1 MLAFRQS
8 LSIRIPE
15 SHASA
20 DVNILAGI
28 LVFFGFGTSQ
38 PVHHVPVPTAY
49 VVKAEPVF
57 DEKSVFATV
66 QSTYTVPARV
76 RTAGTILSLK
86 VRQGD
91 SVTKGQIIATIGD
104 PKLTL
109 QSNSYAAQVAA
120 ARAQMD
126 QARADFERAQRLIG
140 AGAIARN
147 MYDQSRTNYNVA
159 QSNLKSI
166 IAQGA
171 VVREQATEGEVAAPT
186 SGRVIAVPVT
196 AGTVVMAGD
205 TVATVAQQN
214 FVLRLQ
220 VPERHARFLKA
231 GDPVRLDGADLGASG
246 PRFGRISLIY
256 PDVDN
261 GHVVADAI
269 VAGMGDYF
277 VGQRVRVWVSA
288 GSRSAILVPNQ
299 LISTRAGIDYVRLW
313 TANIGAIDVPVQR
326 GEEVLRDGHPPELEI
341 LSGLTAG
348 DRLLKP

>member
-1 MLAFRQS
+1 MR
-8 LSIRIPE
+8 
-15 SHASA
+15 
-20 DVNILAGI
+20 VLAGI
-28 LVFFGFGTSQ
+28 LAFFGFGHPQ
-38 PVHHVPVPTAY
+38 PVHPAAPPSTY
-49 VVKAEPVF
+49 VVMSQSIA
-57 DEKSVFATV
+57 DEKSVFATI

-76 RTAGTILSLK
+76 RTGGTILSLK

-91 SVTKGQIIATIGD
+91 SVSQGQVIATVGD
-104 PKLTL
+104 PKLAL
-109 QSNSYAAQVAA
+109 QSNAYAAQVAA
-120 ARAQMD
+120 ARAQVE
-126 QARADFERAQRLIG
+126 QAKADFDRAQRLIG

-147 MYDQSRTNYNVA
+147 MYDQARTNFNVA

-171 VVREQATEGEVAAPT
+171 VVREQATEGQVVAPT
-186 SGRVIAVPVT
+186 SGRIIAVPVT

-231 GDPVRLDGADLGASG
+231 GDPVRLDGADLGLSG
-246 PRFGRISLIY
+246 SRFGKISLIY

-269 VAGMGDYF
+269 VSGMGDYF

-288 GSRSAILVPNQ
+288 GSRSTILVPDR
-299 LISTRAGIDYVRLW
+299 LIFTRAGIDYARLW
-313 TANIGAIDVPVQR
+313 TSDGGAVDVPVQR
-326 GEEVLRDGHPPELEI
+326 GEEVLRNGHPLELEI
-341 LSGLTAG
+341 LSGLKAG
-348 DRLLKP
+348 DRVLKP

>member
-1 MLAFRQS
+1 VHL
-8 LSIRIPE
+8 
-15 SHASA
+15 
-20 DVNILAGI
+20 LAG
-28 LVFFGFGTSQ
+28 LLAFFGFGAQQ
-38 PVHHVPVPTAY
+38 PAHLPPAPAAY
-49 VVKAEPVF
+49 VVTAEPVV

-76 RTAGTILSLK
+76 RTAGTIISLK

-91 SVTKGQIIATIGD
+91 YVTQGQVIATVGD
-104 PKLTL
+104 PKLAL
-109 QSNSYAAQVAA
+109 QGNAYAAQVAA
-120 ARAQMD
+120 ARAQLD
-126 QARADFERAQRLIG
+126 QAKADFGRAERLIG

-147 MYDQSRTNYNVA
+147 LYDQSQTNLNVA

-171 VVREQATEGEVAAPT
+171 VVREQATEGQVAAPT
-186 SGRVIAVPVT
+186 SGRVITVPVT
-196 AGTVVMAGD
+196 AGTVVMQGD

-220 VPERHARFLKA
+220 VPERHARFLRA
-231 GDPVRLDGADLGASG
+231 GDPVRLDGADLGLSG
-246 PRFGRISLIY
+246 PHFGKISLIY

-269 VAGMGDYF
+269 VSGMGDYF

-288 GSRSAILVPNQ
+288 GSRSAILVPDR
-299 LISTRAGIDYVRLW
+299 LITTRAGIDYARLW
-313 TANIGAIDVPVQR
+313 TSQGGAVDVPVQR
-326 GEEVLRDGHPPELEI
+326 GEEIVRSGHPTELEI
-341 LSGLTAG
+341 LSGLKAG

>member
-1 MLAFRQS
+1 M
-8 LSIRIPE
+8 
-15 SHASA
+15 
-20 DVNILAGI
+20 NILAG
-28 LVFFGFGTSQ
+28 LLALFGFSTPQ
-38 PVHHVPVPTAY
+38 PAHPAPVPAAY
-49 VVKAEPVF
+49 VVKAEPIA

-91 SVTKGQIIATIGD
+91 YVTQGQIIATVAD
-104 PKLTL
+104 PKLAL

-120 ARAQMD
+120 ARAQLD
-126 QARADFERAQRLIG
+126 QAKADFGRAQRLIG

-147 MYDQSRTNYNVA
+147 LYDQAQTNLNVA

-186 SGRVIAVPVT
+186 SGRIITVPVT
-196 AGTVVMAGD
+196 AGTVVMQGD

-231 GDPVRLDGADLGASG
+231 GDPVRLDGTDLGLTG
-246 PRFGRISLIY
+246 PRFGKISLIY

-261 GHVVADAI
+261 GHIVADAI
-269 VAGMGDYF
+269 VSGMGDYF

-288 GSRSAILVPNQ
+288 GSRNAILVPDQ
-299 LISTRAGIDYVRLW
+299 LIATRAGIDYARLW
-313 TANIGAIDVPVQR
+313 TGQDAVDVPVQR
-326 GEEVLRDGHPPELEI
+326 GDEILRPGHPAELEI
-341 LSGLTAG
+341 LSGLKAG

>member
-1 MLAFRQS
+1 M
-8 LSIRIPE
+8 
-15 SHASA
+15 
-20 DVNILAGI
+20 NILAGI
-28 LVFFGFGTSQ
+28 LAFFGFSS
-38 PVHHVPVPTAY
+38 PPPAHPAPPPPAY
-49 VVKAEPVF
+49 VVESHSIA
-57 DEKSVFATV
+57 DEKSVFATI

-91 SVTKGQIIATIGD
+91 FVSQGQVIAMVGD
-104 PKLTL
+104 PKLAL
-109 QSNSYAAQVAA
+109 QSNAYAAQVAA

-126 QARADFERAQRLIG
+126 QAKADFDRAQRLIG

-159 QSNLKSI
+159 QSNLRSVM
-166 IAQGA
+166 AQGA
-171 VVREQATEGEVAAPT
+171 VVREQATEGQVAAPT
-186 SGRVIAVPVT
+186 SGRILAVPVT

-205 TVATVAQQN
+205 TIATVAQQN
-214 FVLRLQ
+214 FVLRLE

-231 GDPVRLDGADLGASG
+231 GDPVRLDGADIGLSG
-246 PRFGRISLIY
+246 PRFGSISLIY

-269 VAGMGDYF
+269 VAGVGDYF

-288 GSRSAILVPNQ
+288 GSRNTILVPEP
-299 LISTRAGIDYVRLW
+299 LIVTRAGIDYARVW
-313 TANIGAIDVPVQR
+313 TREDGAIDVPVQR
-326 GEEVLRDGHPPELEI
+326 GEEQARPGQPAELEI
-341 LSGLTAG
+341 LSGLKAG

>member
-1 MLAFRQS
+1 MDFLAS
-8 LSIRIPE
+8 
-15 SHASA
+15 
-20 DVNILAGI
+20 ILA
-28 LVFFGFGTSQ
+28 FFGFGAPQ
-38 PVHHVPVPTAY
+38 PAHPAPPPLAY
-49 VVKAEPVF
+49 VVQSQPLA

-76 RTAGTILSLK
+76 RTGGTILSLK

-91 SVTKGQIIATIGD
+91 FVTQGQVIAMVGD
-104 PKLTL
+104 PKLAL
-109 QSNSYAAQVAA
+109 QSNAYTAQVAA
-120 ARAQMD
+120 ARAQVD
-126 QARADFERAQRLIG
+126 QAKADFDRAQRLIG

-159 QSNLKSI
+159 QSNLKSV

-171 VVREQATEGEVAAPT
+171 VVREQATEGQVAAPT
-186 SGRVIAVPVT
+186 SGRVISVPVT

-214 FVLRLQ
+214 FVLRLE

-231 GDPVRLDGADLGASG
+231 GDPVRFDGADLGLSG
-246 PRFGRISLIY
+246 PHFGRIALIY
-256 PDVDN
+256 PNVDN
-261 GHVVADAI
+261 GHVVADAV

-288 GSRSAILVPNQ
+288 GSRAAIAVPEH
-299 LISTRAGIDYVRLW
+299 LIVTRSGIDYARVW
-313 TANIGAIDVPVQR
+313 TKDGGAIEVPVQR
-326 GEEVLRDGHPPELEI
+326 GEEISKPGKPTELEI
-341 LSGLTAG
+341 LSGLRAG